1 MTCECQKIGISPLP
15 KNITCHREFFIP
27 IIILRLLRKTNTK
40 KKISLIIIII
50 MFLKK
55 ISFVL
60 LAVLVGVAMAW
71 IRPAQPKQVEQPV
84 VPNFVAKKTTQLLD
98 NEDIPLENGI
108 HNSRKCKFNPLSK
121 ELGSFE

>member
-1 MTCECQKIGISPLP
+1 
-15 KNITCHREFFIP
+15 
-27 IIILRLLRKTNTK
+27 
-40 KKISLIIIII
+40 

-84 VPNFVAKKTTQLLD
+84 VPNFAKKTTQLLD

-108 HNSRKCKFNPLSK
+108 HNSRKCKFSSSLPKYASLMP
-121 ELGSFE
+121 EQTR

>member
-1 MTCECQKIGISPLP
+1 
-15 KNITCHREFFIP
+15 
-27 IIILRLLRKTNTK
+27 
-40 KKISLIIIII
+40 

-71 IRPAQPKQVEQPV
+71 IRPAQPKQVAQPA
-84 VPNFVAKKTTQLLD
+84 VPDFVAKTPQLLD

-108 HNSRKCKFNPLSK
+108 HNSRKCKFTSGPLC
-121 ELGSFE
+121 